1 MLKNTLLAWLLLGI
15 ITFTGCTIAH
25 QSNQVITVRLSGWS
39 ADPSEKQLLQQVIHN
54 FEATHHQ
61 IKVKYEAIADQYMD
75 VIKTRLIGE
84 TAPDVFYLDS
94 FEAPALMKY
103 GVLEP
108 LDAYITPATK
118 ADFKPRLLKAFE
130 YKGKIYGLP
139 KDFSTLA
146 LFYNEKAFAAAGLS
160 TPPQNWEQLRIYSR
174 QLTSDRNH
182 DGTIDQFG
190 FGITPE
196 LARQMFM
203 LQAYGGELINP
214 QGRAT
219 FATPQSLQGLQLL
232 IDQYRQDKSTV
243 QPTDVGTNSGTEMFG
258 QGKVA
263 MVIEGGWAIPYFKST
278 FPDLKYATA
287 EVPTVNDKKGTMAF
301 TVAYVMNKQ
310 SKHKQAAGE
319 LIAYLTGEA
328 GMKIWT
334 GGGSAMPTRESVTKA
349 LLYNENPLYAPFIAG
364 TDYATIWHAGE
375 NLPTIRTNFN
385 NQLISAMLGE
395 QPLSTAMQLAQTTA
409 NQEIAAA
416 E

>member
-1 MLKNTLLAWLLLGI
+1 MPIFSLLALFLVGI
-15 ITFTGCTIAH
+15 ITLTGCTIAH
-25 QSNQVITVRLSGWS
+25 PNQAVTVRLSGWS
-39 ADPSEKQLLQQVIHN
+39 ADPSEKQLLQKVIHN
-54 FEATHHQ
+54 FEATHNQ

-75 VIKTRLIGE
+75 VIKTRLIGS

-108 LDAYITPATK
+108 LDAYLTPATI
-118 ADFKPRLLKAFE
+118 ADFEPRLLKAFE
-130 YKGKIYGLP
+130 YNGKIYGLP

-160 TPPQNWEQLRIYSR
+160 VPPQTWEQLRIYSR
-174 QLTSDRNH
+174 QLTSLSNH

-190 FGITPE
+190 FGLTPE

-203 LQAYGGELINP
+203 LQAFGGELINAE
-214 QGRAT
+214 GRAT
-219 FATPQSLQGLQLL
+219 FATPQSLQGLQLVV
-232 IDQYRQDKSTV
+232 DQYRQDKSTV

-287 EVPTVNDKKGTMAF
+287 EVPTVNDKKGTMAY

-319 LIAYLTGEA
+319 LIAYLTGEE
-328 GMKIWT
+328 GMKVWT
-334 GGGSAMPTRESVTKA
+334 SGGSALPTRQSVTT
-349 LLYNENPLYAPFIAG
+349 LSYNRHPLYAPFIAG
-364 TDYATIWHAGE
+364 TKYATIWQAGE
-375 NLPTIRTNFN
+375 NLPTISTNFN
-385 NQLISAMLGE
+385 NQLISALLGE

-409 NQEIAAA
+409 NQEIASA